1 MGPAGHFCGG
11 RNPWVLLVRDTNTDD
26 CVLMRFFACTSTD
39 RSIDG
44 SHTHQ
49 PQPQAIIT
57 GIMAVGGLDTS
68 IVQSF
73 ARLLLSSLYVA
84 QPRQQP
90 PSCRMIAAS
99 QRPIDSVPIA
109 AHTIKQDCSID
120 RSIDRSTTTTT
131 TVSSMLAAVV
141 VVVVGTTCMP
151 TTMMMMADGRSAYA
165 LACSAVKPGG

>member
-1 MGPAGHFCGG
+1 MGPAGHFCGE

-68 IVQSF
+68 IAQSF

-99 QRPIDSVPIA
+99 QQPIDSVPIA

-120 RSIDRSTTTTT
+120 RSIDLR
-131 TVSSMLAAVV
+131 LLL
-141 VVVVGTTCMP
+141 P
-151 TTMMMMADGRSAYA
+151 LSA
-165 LACSAVKPGG
+165 ACSQRWS